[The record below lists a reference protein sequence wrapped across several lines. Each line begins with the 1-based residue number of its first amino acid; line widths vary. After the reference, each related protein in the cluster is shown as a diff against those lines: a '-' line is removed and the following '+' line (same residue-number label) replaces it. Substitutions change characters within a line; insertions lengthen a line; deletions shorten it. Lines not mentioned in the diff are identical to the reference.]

1 MTDILWGQILTSAGA
16 KTVIKTSGSCATDV
30 ENEVNLGLYVLV
42 VLWLSLSVRCIH
54 CAFTRYL
61 HNHPRKNV
69 RWDAASYLCCWLEV
83 KASGSMLPAEN
94 PQPWRFVASCFCWV
108 PFPSQMK
115 RLRERW
121 NHMDSCETCCVVFVW
136 TPGHRPTYE
145 QQMNWTMSVRFW
157 VIWRKRS

>member
-16 KTVIKTSGSCATDV
+16 KTAIKTSGSCATDV
-30 ENEVNLGLYVLV
+30 ENEVNLGLYLLV

-54 CAFTRYL
+54 FVLKGTFIIIQERM
-61 HNHPRKNV
+61 R
-69 RWDAASYLCCWLEV
+69 DAASYLCCWLEV

-115 RLRERW
+115 RLWRKRW
-121 NHMDSCETCCVVFVW
+121 NHMDSYETCCVVFVW

-145 QQMNWTMSVRFW
+145 QQMNRTMSVRFW